1 MKDDEHPRSVVAQY
15 AAEESGEK
23 SPEEWRDRDKAKTM
37 PTVDVTV
44 DGSKVQ

>member
-23 SPEEWRDRDKAKTM
+23 SPEE
-37 PTVDVTV
+37 
-44 DGSKVQ
+44 